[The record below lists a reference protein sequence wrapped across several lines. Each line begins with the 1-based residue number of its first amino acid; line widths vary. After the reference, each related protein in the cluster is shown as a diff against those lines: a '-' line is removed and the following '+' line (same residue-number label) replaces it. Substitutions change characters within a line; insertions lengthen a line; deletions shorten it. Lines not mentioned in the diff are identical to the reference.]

1 MLKNL
6 ISGLTGRMKKSPD
19 STSDEQPVPAPFTEL
34 AHDSPASRQLENAPP
49 LDLPPTLGFVSHQPV
64 MDRLQRVVAY
74 DFFVRQGKRNI
85 AAGKQQEFDRLML
98 STLQNMDI
106 FRLLA
111 FRRAF
116 VHISIDTLDEPMLSN
131 MPASSVIFVLEPS
144 QTGSVSEDMIK
155 RLDALKQKAMR
166 FALEP
171 AAYDPGCLPAHLQND
186 LFSRMDFMILDF
198 DAPSAKVLEPILDQL
213 PKRYPTVRW
222 MARNVGTAEDLDV
235 CLRGPGHNRFALF
248 HGPFIATVRA
258 LEGGKV
264 DASQTR
270 VLQIMRMLRANA
282 AAAEI
287 ETQFKLDSVLLFKLL
302 RFMNS
307 PVHGL
312 SRKVQTIEETLLLL
326 GRETLFKWLS
336 MLLFTSRKDDGTA
349 VSLLEKSLIR
359 ARLLERMGSYRGN
372 RVEAEHLFLTGMFSM
387 LDVLLGAPFPDVL
400 DPLELA
406 SPVREAVVEQRGMFA
421 PFLSMALACEQG
433 DTEQIEAL
441 AKVLDFDVDLVNQYY
456 MDAAVWAQVVLR
468 DSEVH
473 NNVEA
478 V

>member
-1 MLKNL
+1 
-6 ISGLTGRMKKSPD
+6 
-19 STSDEQPVPAPFTEL
+19 
-34 AHDSPASRQLENAPP
+34 
-49 LDLPPTLGFVSHQPV
+49 

-116 VHISIDTLDEPMLSN
+116 VHISIDTLDDPMLSN

-144 QTGSVSEDMIK
+144 QTGSVSDEMLQQ
-155 RLDALKQKAMR
+155 LDTLKQRGMR

-171 AAYDPGCLPAHLQND
+171 AAYDPGDLPAHLQND
-186 LFSRMDFMILDF
+186 LFSRMDFMVLDF
-198 DAPSAKVLEPILDQL
+198 AAPSSKVLAPILDQL

-235 CLRGPGHNRFALF
+235 CLRGPGHHRFALF

-282 AAAEI
+282 EAAEI
-287 ETQFKLDSVLLFKLL
+287 EIQFKLDSVLLFAAALHE
-302 RFMNS
+302 F
-307 PVHGL
+307 PGAWFVAQGADH
-312 SRKVQTIEETLLLL
+312 
-326 GRETLFKWLS
+326 
-336 MLLFTSRKDDGTA
+336 
-349 VSLLEKSLIR
+349 
-359 ARLLERMGSYRGN
+359 RGN
-372 RVEAEHLFLTGMFSM
+372 PDAAGARDLVQVAVHAVVHLAQGRWHRG
-387 LDVLLGAPFPDVL
+387 VAAGKVL
-400 DPLELA
+400 DP
-406 SPVREAVVEQRGMFA
+406 RA
-421 PFLSMALACEQG
+421 PAGAHGQLS
-433 DTEQIEAL
+433 
-441 AKVLDFDVDLVNQYY
+441 
-456 MDAAVWAQVVLR
+456 R
-468 DSEVH
+468 
-473 NNVEA
+473 
-478 V
+478 